1 MRRSNGKR
9 KREGGNGFALLFKL
23 ALLFVILALSLFTLG
38 VIAIKVGDFLPENVD
53 MVFITS
59 KSPSFK
65 MGSGEKKWEKNTEIS
80 LFRSEYVNGE
90 NIITV
95 ASTDGEAVFA
105 PGTQTSYEFC
115 AYNDGNMAIE
125 YEINASFFLEIAGVK
140 ADESRFPLRFRL
152 QTYEGEY
159 LLGGENEWVNITPE
173 QGARYKGVLGA
184 QCYQAFLLELAWE
197 FEGNDELDTALGL
210 ASANESVLLSFT
222 VETNATTHLDPKA
235 QGGVQVN
242 GELPEGFEYGGQLR
256 WEYMC
261 LLIAAIVALVFY
273 AVVSF

>member
-1 MRRSNGKR
+1 MRRRMVKIRG
-9 KREGGNGFALLFKL
+9 EGVNGFALLFKL
-23 ALLFVILALSLFTLG
+23 AVLLVILALSVFTLG
-38 VIAIKVGDFLPENVD
+38 IVAIKVGDFLPENVD

-59 KSPSFK
+59 KSPSFQ

-90 NIITV
+90 NVITV
-95 ASTDGEAVFA
+95 ASSDGEAVFA
-105 PGTQTSYEFC
+105 PGAQTAYEFC

-140 ADESRFPLRFRL
+140 ADEGKFPLRFRL

-159 LLGGENEWVNITPE
+159 LLGNENEWVKITSE
-173 QGARYKGVLGA
+173 QGASFQGVLGA
-184 QCYQAFLLELAWE
+184 QSYQAFLLELEWA
-197 FEGNDELDTALGL
+197 FEGNDGLDTALGL

-235 QGGVQVN
+235 QGGTIVN
-242 GELPEGFEYGGQLR
+242 GEMPDGFEYGGEFR
-256 WEYMC
+256 WEYMG
-261 LLIAAIVALVFY
+261 LLIAAIAALIFY
-273 AVVSF
+273 LLWSF